1 MPLYSVIQPI
11 KVGGKVH
18 KPGGDSVELSEEVA
32 AGLVGYVEPVRD
44 EQAKAPATASAV
56 ASGAGTPPNNPPPP
70 TTTTPKKT
78 AATKSASSAKKATK
92 RQAK

>member
-18 KPGGDSVELSEEVA
+18 KPGGDPVELSEEVA
-32 AGLVGYVEPVRD
+32 AGLAGYVGPARD
-44 EQAKAPATASAV
+44 EQAKAPATAS
-56 ASGAGTPPNNPPPP
+56 GAGTPPDSPPSP

-78 AATKSASSAKKATK
+78 VVTKSAPPAKKATK

>member
-18 KPGGDSVELSEEVA
+18 KPGGDPVELSEAVA
-32 AGLVGYVEPVRD
+32 AGLAGYVGPARDQQTKEPAATSD
-44 EQAKAPATASAV
+44 TGPA
-56 ASGAGTPPNNPPPP
+56 PNNPPPP
-70 TTTTPKKT
+70 TATPKKT
-78 AATKSASSAKKATK
+78 AVTKSATPAKKATK

>member
-18 KPGGDSVELSEEVA
+18 KPGGDPIELSDEVA
-32 AGLVGYVEPVRD
+32 AGLAGYVGPVRD
-44 EQAKAPATASAV
+44 EQTKEPATT
-56 ASGAGTPPNNPPPP
+56 SGAGAPPSNPPSPP
-70 TTTTPKKT
+70 TTTPKKT
-78 AATKSASSAKKATK
+78 AATKSVTPAKKATK